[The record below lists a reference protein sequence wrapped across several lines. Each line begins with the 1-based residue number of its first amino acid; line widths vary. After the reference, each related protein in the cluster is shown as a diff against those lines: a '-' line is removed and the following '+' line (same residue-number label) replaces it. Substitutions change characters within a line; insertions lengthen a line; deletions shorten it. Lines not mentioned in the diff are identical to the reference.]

1 MEVRIQRTDAATR
14 LAGISQRIQDA
25 DPAAVI
31 DLEAAG
37 GALRISTVMG
47 TTELLAALRDG
58 GLDLSTADIEHL
70 PTTCCGGCG
79 G

>member
-1 MEVRIQRTDAATR
+1 MEVRIHRTDATAD

-31 DLEAAG
+31 DVEAG
-37 GALRISTVMG
+37 SEALRISTVMG
-47 TTELLAALRDG
+47 TSELLSALHEG
-58 GLDLSTADIEHL
+58 GLDVSAMDIVHL
-70 PTTCCGGCG
+70 PSACCGGCG

>member
-1 MEVRIQRTDAATR
+1 MEVRIQRTDAAAD
-14 LAGISQRIQDA
+14 LAGISRHIQEA

-31 DLEAAG
+31 DVEAG
-37 GALRISTVMG
+37 SKALRISTVMG
-47 TTELLAALRDG
+47 TSELLSALHEG
-58 GLDLSTADIEHL
+58 GLDVAAVDIVHL